1 MPVAFALERNTLN
14 QESLRTRPS
23 EDSDQGDFAQ
33 CAASPDL
40 RGAASYAVLP
50 MTDTTRRISFDRKSV
65 LSSTLAGAN
74 RLRRPYQ
81 FLFTFAVPLARI
93 LHHYS
98 SSLGC
103 KVATSGSYSASLPA
117 RPQRQPC
124 GELEIPRENSGPRPM
139 PHGLLPAAAI
149 HDILLAA
156 S

>member
-81 FLFTFAVPLARI
+81 LLFTFAVPLAR
-93 LHHYS
+93 YS
-98 SSLGC
+98 SSLFI
-103 KVATSGSYSASLPA
+103 K
-117 RPQRQPC
+117 
-124 GELEIPRENSGPRPM
+124 PRLQGRN
-139 PHGLLPAAAI
+139 
-149 HDILLAA
+149 
-156 S
+156 